1 MNNIDI
7 ASALD
12 ELADLYELDGANFYR
27 VNAYRQAAQVVR
39 GSTVSVEEL
48 AREGKARELPGIGE
62 TLQAKI
68 LALVDTGEISAASK
82 LTRKWP
88 EGLVEVM
95 KLPGVGA
102 KTAAKLHTELEV
114 SDLDELRNA
123 AEAHELRK
131 LPGFGAKSEENIL
144 DALKKKPDRL
154 GDRILLSKAMETA
167 EEILDELRS
176 LDSCTFADAAGSL
189 RRMADT
195 CHDVDLVA
203 ASTKPD
209 ELIEA
214 VSKLP
219 QVAEVVES
227 GGAGITFSTHTG
239 VEVDL
244 RVGEP
249 ECYGNLLQHF
259 TGSKAH
265 NIALR
270 ELAVGKGL
278 HLSEYGIKDEKAGTV
293 RTYKTEGEIYSELG
307 LDYIEPELR
316 ENTGEIEA
324 AARAELPDLIGYE
337 AIQGDLH
344 VHTTLSDGRDS
355 LEDMVKAA
363 KARGLKYLA
372 ITDHS
377 ATHGFGDDV
386 SPDKLKKQIELVH
399 SLDKKTK
406 GMKLL
411 AGSEVNIMADGAL
424 DYEDQVLSRLDWVI
438 ACVHTAFRMGR
449 DEMTERIV
457 TAIKN
462 PLVDAFA
469 HPTGRLLLERDP
481 YDVDLERV
489 IECAAE
495 TGTMLEINANSRR
508 RDLTDRF
515 ARRAAEA
522 GAMIVINTDAH
533 AIESLDLM
541 HYGVATARRAWL
553 TADDV
558 ANTRTWREFSKLRKH
573 KAS

>member
-39 GSTVSVEEL
+39 DSTVSVEEL
-48 AREGKARELPGIGE
+48 ANEEKAMELPGIGE
-62 TLQAKI
+62 TLQEKI
-68 LALVDTGEISAASK
+68 VALVDTGEIPAANK
-82 LTRKWP
+82 LTQKWP
-88 EGLVEVM
+88 EGLIEVM

-102 KTAAKLHTELEV
+102 KTAAKLYTELDV
-114 SDLDELRNA
+114 SNLDELHDA
-123 AEAHELRK
+123 AETCELRK

-144 DALKKKPDRL
+144 NALKKRPDRF
-154 GDRILLSKAMETA
+154 GSRILLSKAMETA
-167 EEILDELRS
+167 EEILVELQS
-176 LDSCTFADAAGSL
+176 QKSCTSAGTAGSL

-203 ASTKPD
+203 ASRKP
-209 ELIEA
+209 EGLIEA

-219 QVAEVVES
+219 QVAEVIES
-227 GGAGITFSTHTG
+227 GGAGITFSTHSG

-244 RVGEP
+244 RIGKP
-249 ECYGNLLQHF
+249 DCYGNLLQHF

-270 ELAVGKGL
+270 ELAVEKGM
-278 HLSEYGIKDEKAGTV
+278 HLSEYGIKDEKTGKV
-293 RTYKTEGEIYSELG
+293 RTHGTEVEIYGELG

-316 ENTGEIEA
+316 EQTGEIQA
-324 AARAELPDLIGYE
+324 AAEARLPYLIDYGS
-337 AIQGDLH
+337 IKGDLH

-386 SPDKLKKQIELVH
+386 TPDQLKKQIEHVCA
-399 SLDKKTK
+399 LDRETT
-406 GMKLL
+406 GLKLL
-411 AGSEVNIMADGAL
+411 SGSEVNIMANGAL
-424 DYEDQVLSRLDWVI
+424 DYEEEVLSQLDWVI
-438 ACVHTAFRMGR
+438 ACVHTAFRMSR
-449 DEMTERIV
+449 DEMTERILS
-457 TAIKN
+457 AIRN

-481 YDVDLERV
+481 YEVDLERV
-489 IECAAE
+489 IECAAV
-495 TGTMLEINANSRR
+495 TGTMLEINANPRR

-515 ARRAAEA
+515 ARLAAEA
-522 GAMIVINTDAH
+522 GAMVVINTDAH
-533 AIESLDLM
+533 AVESLDLM
-541 HYGVATARRAWL
+541 RFGVATARRAWL
-553 TADDV
+553 TKDDV
-558 ANTRTWREFSKLRKH
+558 ANTRTWRGFSKLRKR
-573 KAS
+573 AR